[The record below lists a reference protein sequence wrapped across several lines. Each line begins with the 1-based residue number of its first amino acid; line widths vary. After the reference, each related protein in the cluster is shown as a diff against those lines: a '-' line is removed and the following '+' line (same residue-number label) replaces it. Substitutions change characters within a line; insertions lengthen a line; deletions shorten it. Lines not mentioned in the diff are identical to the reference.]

1 MCSMLARISL
11 AATVALLIAS
21 APAHAQ
27 TLYKLVAK
35 DGKVTYAEKPP
46 KDFDGKVIRMDI
58 DPKANTAT
66 LPEGSRLQE
75 KSDASQ
81 RGAARDARVRAARA
95 RVDAA
100 RKSLEDARANPGE
113 GDIARLGKKG
123 GGTRPVPSEDYRQR
137 LAALERELKEAED
150 ALQQLERGR

>member
-1 MCSMLARISL
+1 MNPMLARMSL
-11 AATVALLIAS
+11 AAAVALLA
-21 APAHAQ
+21 APAPVDAQ
-27 TLYKLVAK
+27 TLYKLIGK

-75 KSDASQ
+75 KSEASQ
-81 RGAARDARVRAARA
+81 RAGARDGQLKAARA

-100 RKSLEDARANPGE
+100 RKALDDARANPGE
-113 GDIARLGKKG
+113 GDIARMGIKG
-123 GGTRPVPSEDYRQR
+123 GGTRPVPTEDYQQR
-137 LAALERELKEAED
+137 LAKLERDVKEAED
-150 ALQQLERGR
+150 ELQKLERGR

>member
-1 MCSMLARISL
+1 MNPMLARISL
-11 AATVALLIAS
+11 AAAIALLT
-21 APAHAQ
+21 APLSVDAQ
-27 TLYKLVAK
+27 TLYKLIGK

-75 KSDASQ
+75 KSEASQ
-81 RGAARDARVRAARA
+81 RAVARDDQIKAARA

-100 RKSLEDARANPGE
+100 RKALEGARANPAE
-113 GDIARLGKKG
+113 GDIARMGIKG
-123 GGTRPVPSEDYRQR
+123 GGTRPVPTEDYQQR
-137 LAALERELKEAED
+137 LAKLERDVKEAED
-150 ALQQLERGR
+150 DLQKLERGR